1 MDETTEKGPEATRG
15 INELIDLPYSEM
27 TDEEIE
33 LVVEFKAAVKA
44 RDTEHEARMALLHE
58 TTAES
63 AAANAAIAQKADALL
78 TELTAHAV
86 QRYKE
91 A

>member
-1 MDETTEKGPEATRG
+1 MDEKENEEPRKPRG
-15 INELIDLPYSEM
+15 INELIDLPYSDM
-27 TDEEIE
+27 TEEEIE

-44 RDTEHEARMALLHE
+44 RDAEHEARMEALHE
-58 TTAES
+58 TMAQS
-63 AAANAAIAQKADALL
+63 AAANAEVAHKADNLL

-86 QRYKE
+86 ERYRE

>member
-1 MDETTEKGPEATRG
+1 MDKTTEKGPEATRG

-33 LVVEFKAAVKA
+33 LVVEFKATVKA
-44 RDTEHEARMALLHE
+44 RDAEHEARMALLHE
-58 TTAES
+58 TMAES

>member
-1 MDETTEKGPEATRG
+1 MDKTTEKGPEATRG

-44 RDTEHEARMALLHE
+44 RDAEHEARMALLHE
-58 TTAES
+58 TMAES

>member
-1 MDETTEKGPEATRG
+1 MDETTENAPEAPRD

-27 TDEEIE
+27 SDEEIE
-33 LVVEFKAAVKA
+33 LVVEFKANVKA
-44 RDTEHEARMALLHE
+44 RDAEHEARMAALHE
-58 TTAES
+58 TMAES

>member
-1 MDETTEKGPEATRG
+1 MDETTEKAPEAPRD

-33 LVVEFKAAVKA
+33 LVVEFKANVKA
-44 RDTEHEARMALLHE
+44 RDAEHEARMAALHE
-58 TTAES
+58 TMAES

>member
-1 MDETTEKGPEATRG
+1 MDEATEKAPEAPRD

-27 TDEEIE
+27 SDEEIE
-33 LVVEFKAAVKA
+33 LVVEFKANVKA
-44 RDTEHEARMALLHE
+44 RDAEHEARMAALHE
-58 TTAES
+58 TMAES

-91 A
+91 V

>member
-1 MDETTEKGPEATRG
+1 MDKTTEKGPEAPRG

-44 RDTEHEARMALLHE
+44 RDAEHEARMALLHE
-58 TTAES
+58 TMAES
-63 AAANAAIAQKADALL
+63 ASANAAIAQKADALL

>member
-1 MDETTEKGPEATRG
+1 MDKTTEKGPEATRG

-44 RDTEHEARMALLHE
+44 HDAEHEARMALLHE
-58 TTAES
+58 TMAES